1 MMARVERQD
10 LIYPNESFEII
21 GAAMAVHNTIGR
33 GFTEKVYQEALAI
46 EFQEKGIPF
55 QREVELHAIYKGTPL
70 SATFVPDFIC
80 YDKIIVELKAVKEL
94 DDMHRAQ
101 AFNYAKIADM
111 ELALLINFGESRLT
125 YERLPVLI

>member
-1 MMARVERQD
+1 MMARAERQD

-55 QREVELHAIYKGTPL
+55 QREVELHAIYKGTTL

>member
-1 MMARVERQD
+1 MVKEG

-46 EFQEKGIPF
+46 EFLERNIPF
-55 QREVELHAIYKGTPL
+55 QREIELHASYKGFTL

-80 YDKIIVELKAVKEL
+80 YEKIIVELKAVKEL

-101 AFNYAKIADM
+101 AFNYAKIADLK
-111 ELALLINFGESRLT
+111 LALLINFGEPRLAC
-125 YERLPVLI
+125 ERLPVFV